1 MRFKLVES
9 PRKRKATGPQQAAP
23 APTSQARAR
32 SPPFGPSGSSTL
44 SNPPPGRRRGHS
56 RQRSDISSY
65 RPTARGRGETFGGP
79 YRGPSPGF
87 GAREGAAAESSQ
99 AAQQTRSSAHSVSS
113 LLSDQPSSPRF
124 STSEMRTHQLQQQQQ
139 QQQQQRERESER
151 RNSPPADG
159 GNEKSRGGG
168 APGPAAPRE

>member
-1 MRFKLVES
+1 MRPNLVES

-23 APTSQARAR
+23 APSTQARTR
-32 SPPFGPSGSSTL
+32 SPPFSHQSGLSTL

-65 RPTARGRGETFGGP
+65 RPTARGRGEGFGP

-87 GAREGAAAESSQ
+87 GSREGITTESSQ
-99 AAQQTRSSAHSVSS
+99 STQQPRSGAHSVSS

-124 STSEMRTHQLQQQQQ
+124 ASEMRLHQQQ
-139 QQQQQRERESER
+139 RESER
-151 RNSPPADG
+151 RNSPGQG
-159 GNEKSRGGG
+159 GGDEKS
-168 APGPAAPRE
+168 